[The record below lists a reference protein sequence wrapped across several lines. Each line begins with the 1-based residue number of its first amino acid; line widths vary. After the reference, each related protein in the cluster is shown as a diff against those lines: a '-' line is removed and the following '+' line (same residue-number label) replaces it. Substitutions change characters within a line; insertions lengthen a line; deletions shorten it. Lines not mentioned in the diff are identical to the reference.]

1 MIGSATTPR
10 YHAREPKAARP
21 SPIPSTPQRAEFAA
35 MRHNVALTLNAAN
48 DANDANDAASTWSRT
63 AP

>member
-10 YHAREPKAARP
+10 YHARGPKAARP

-35 MRHNVALTLNAAN
+35 MRHNVTLILN
-48 DANDANDAASTWSRT
+48 DANDASSSKVK
-63 AP
+63 